1 MQVDSDS
8 QRGGVAAPARR
19 PERPAPMN
27 TITRPR
33 WTLGDERELALL
45 LAVALGRV
53 RLERHGTGWRIRSP
67 QADLLV
73 HELRDVRLR
82 DVLPDDRR

>member
-19 PERPAPMN
+19 PKRPAPMMM
-27 TITRPR
+27 TRPR
-33 WTLGDERELALL
+33 WTLGDERELAML

-67 QADLLV
+67 QADLLG

>member
-1 MQVDSDS
+1 MRVDSDP

-19 PERPAPMN
+19 PERPAPMMMM
-27 TITRPR
+27 RPR